1 MGNQPHNEFS
11 LVAWSSTSY
20 LGLVAPVIPCGSG
33 AAEAPSVVR
42 AVPRVKPAPA
52 AVAAWSTRRR
62 LSRERAAWLDCF
74 GRMRWAV
81 ALIPPCQVLTT
92 RMILSAKC
100 FLHR

>member
-1 MGNQPHNEFS
+1 FTALILTTVPDLTVSTEGRSMGNQPHNEFS

-20 LGLVAPVIPCGSG
+20 LGLLAPVIPCGSG

-62 LSRERAAWLDCF
+62 LSRERATWVDWF
-74 GRMRWAV
+74 
-81 ALIPPCQVLTT
+81 
-92 RMILSAKC
+92 
-100 FLHR
+100 